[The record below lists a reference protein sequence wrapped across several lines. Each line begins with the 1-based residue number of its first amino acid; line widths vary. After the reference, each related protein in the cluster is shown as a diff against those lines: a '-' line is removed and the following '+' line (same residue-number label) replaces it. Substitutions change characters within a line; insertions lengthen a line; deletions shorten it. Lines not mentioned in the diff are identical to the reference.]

1 LNDLASLHTEAKPT
15 PASVVDAIVAM
26 NSLQGR
32 EVAVAD
38 WAPVRPVP
46 NRVVNHVQ
54 CWSIVVGIVHR
65 LGVPWAA
72 AWVIGGAPCP
82 AGK

>member
-1 LNDLASLHTEAKPT
+1 MNESSSYTEGKPT
-15 PASVVDAIVAM
+15 AASVVDAIVAM
-26 NSLQGR
+26 NSLQGG

-46 NRVVNHVQ
+46 IPNRVVNHVQ
-54 CWSIVVGIVHR
+54 CWAVVVGIVHR

-72 AWVIGGAPCP
+72 AWVIAGAP
-82 AGK
+82 